1 MLNAISTRLRP
12 SSQPPSTASSGVSA
26 GSPSSSGQSSPEP
39 PPAPPSH
46 RHKQHL
52 IRRVLQAPLGGN
64 NQQGVSGASKA
75 KAQTRA
81 EHRDAQKA
89 AAAAAAAAAMHNS
102 NSVKDLVSSLSLR
115 CLRLTHS
122 LWPVRRCLS
131 LDSTWAPSAGQGAL
145 NDLGRPLLCSKLL
158 VFCGKRTRTTNICC
172 VRYPSAEERALMS
185 SKRAEFLTP
194 VREGTRAE
202 PTLNLS

>member
-75 KAQTRA
+75 KPQTRA
-81 EHRDAQKA
+81 EHRDAQKAA

-102 NSVKDLVSSLSLR
+102 NSVKDLVSSLCPLARSLF
-115 CLRLTHS
+115 CLFVRLF
-122 LWPVRRCLS
+122 V
-131 LDSTWAPSAGQGAL
+131 PSSS
-145 NDLGRPLLCSKLL
+145 RPS
-158 VFCGKRTRTTNICC
+158 
-172 VRYPSAEERALMS
+172 MS
-185 SKRAEFLTP
+185 SFLTP
-194 VREGTRAE
+194 FVHPSVSPFPR
-202 PTLNLS
+202 LF